1 METKDKKRFWIFIA
15 VAYGVAYAMNLFM
28 IIGFKKNYDLTTF
41 VNTQMMYPACGVIL
55 GKLIFRKEGEK
66 LPMVGYITVLVTT
79 ALMMLCSFGSIIL
92 HIDPIDVKGIAEIDI
107 WSTVSQFPLI
117 LGSLVAYVAFWVC
130 GKEKRENAGLQRKNI
145 LWSVILI
152 AVFIALFFG
161 RTFLSTFIS
170 DLFGHTNEG
179 WIELKDA
186 ILSGTF
192 ILGVLVIPINFFFV
206 WVAFFGEEY
215 GWRYYLQPVMQE
227 KLGKRL
233 GVILLGVIW
242 GLWHIG
248 VDYMFYTTEYGTQA
262 LIAQIITCIVIAVF
276 FGYAYMKTGNIWVP
290 VIMHYLNN
298 NIAGIMVG
306 GSEPLQNQVIP
317 WSMLPVHAIS
327 SIIFLLFIFA
337 PLYNKKKA
345 EKAEKEEVQSEEN

>member
-1 METKDKKRFWIFIA
+1 METKNKKRFWIFIA
-15 VAYGVAYAMNLFM
+15 VAYGVAYAMNLIM
-28 IIGFKKNYDLTTF
+28 IIGFKKNYDLTAF

-66 LPMVGYITVLVTT
+66 LPMVGYITILATT
-79 ALMMLCSFGSIIL
+79 AIMMLCALGSIIL
-92 HIDPIDVKGIAEIDI
+92 HIDPINIPGAGEIDI
-107 WSTVSQFPLI
+107 WSTVSTLPLI

-161 RTFLSTFIS
+161 RSIFSAFLT
-170 DLFGHTNEG
+170 DLFNHNNDG
-179 WIELKDA
+179 WTELKKA
-186 ILSGTF
+186 ILNKNMIIGIF
-192 ILGVLVIPINFFFV
+192 VLPINFFFS
-206 WVAFFGEEY
+206 WAAFFGEEY
-215 GWRYYLQPVMQE
+215 GWRYYLQPVMQD

-248 VDYMFYTTEYGTQA
+248 VDYMFYTTKYGTQA
-262 LIAQIITCIVIAVF
+262 LITQIITCIVIAVF
-276 FGYAYMKTGNIWVP
+276 FGFAYMKTGNIWVP

-298 NIAGIMVG
+298 NIAGVLGG
-306 GSEPLQNQVIP
+306 GSASLQNQVIP
-317 WSMLPVHAIS
+317 WSAIPVHAIS
-327 SIIFLLFIFA
+327 SIVFLLFIFA

>member
-1 METKDKKRFWIFIA
+1 METKNKKRFWIFIA
-15 VAYGVAYAMNLFM
+15 VAYGVAYAMNLIM
-28 IIGFKKNYDLTTF
+28 IIGFKKNYDLTAF

-55 GKLIFRKEGEK
+55 GKLIFRKEDEK
-66 LPMVGYITVLVTT
+66 LPMVGYITILATT
-79 ALMMLCSFGSIIL
+79 ALMMLCALGSIIL
-92 HIDPIDVKGIAEIDI
+92 HIDPIKIPGAGELDI
-107 WSTVSQFPLI
+107 WNTVSTLPLI
-117 LGSLVAYVAFWVC
+117 FGSLVAYVAFWVC

-161 RTFLSTFIS
+161 RSIFSAFLT
-170 DLFGHTNEG
+170 DLFNNNNDG
-179 WIELKDA
+179 WTELKEA
-186 ILSGTF
+186 IINKNMIIGIF
-192 ILGVLVIPINFFFV
+192 VLPINFFFS
-206 WVAFFGEEY
+206 WAAFFGEEY
-215 GWRYYLQPVMQE
+215 GWRYYLQPVMQD
-227 KLGKRL
+227 KLGKRS

-298 NIAGIMVG
+298 NIAGIMDG
-306 GSEPLQNQVIP
+306 GTEPLQNQVIP

-327 SIIFLLFIFA
+327 SIVFLLFIIA
-337 PLYNKKKA
+337 PLYNKK
-345 EKAEKEEVQSEEN
+345 KAEKEEVQSEEN